1 MLSDHSLVED
11 LVGNVR
17 LTLQH
22 VQPRLEEERE
32 DSVGVSLEVP
42 PEDPSSHRHVDVR
55 YCRSQDAQESVHPV
69 SIL

>member
-22 VQPRLEEERE
+22 VQPRLKEKRE

-42 PEDPSSHRHVDVR
+42 PEDPSSHRDVDVR
-55 YCRSQDAQESVHPV
+55 HCRSQNAQESVHAV